1 MTDDNRP
8 YCHVWKQ
15 HLTRY
20 STPYWSA
27 SHAHRLIYM
36 IKALFNTSARSLMS
50 RSPENTSAPRAEVWV
65 LYKSIQSRASVP
77 LCGNNDDPL
86 SRLCPKNN
94 GSQLPVNNKL
104 EF

>member
-20 STPYWSA
+20 STPHRSA
-27 SHAHRLIYM
+27 SHRLIYM

-50 RSPENTSAPRAEVWV
+50 QSPENTSAPRAEV
-65 LYKSIQSRASVP
+65 
-77 LCGNNDDPL
+77 
-86 SRLCPKNN
+86 
-94 GSQLPVNNKL
+94 
-104 EF
+104 

>member
-8 YCHVWKQ
+8 YCRVWKQ

-20 STPYWSA
+20 STPHRSA

-50 RSPENTSAPRAEVWV
+50 QSPENTSAPYESFTSPFSLVPVCLSVATMTTLFLVFAPKTMA
-65 LYKSIQSRASVP
+65 LNYQSIT
-77 LCGNNDDPL
+77 N
-86 SRLCPKNN
+86 
-94 GSQLPVNNKL
+94 
-104 EF
+104 